1 MQPTLIRVRSPHFG
15 FLLNYSP
22 TLSLLATIEQMIPG
36 ENFFP
41 RLLQLPLFQGIG
53 RGDFWEIAELIRI
66 AFHRLEAGKVLV
78 RAGDPCR
85 SLLFVMKG
93 TLCAQ
98 RADDR
103 HRYTFHEYL
112 NSPMVVQ
119 PECLFG
125 LATQYTRTFTVAEDI
140 QYFEIKKEDVR
151 DVLFNYETFRINYLN
166 LLSRY
171 AQYAT
176 HRMWKC
182 PSEDVA
188 GRFNQF
194 ILARAMHPAGRK
206 ELHIRMEDLAE
217 ELLTTRLRVSEHL
230 RQMQSEGLLI
240 SQRGR
245 ILIPALE
252 RLVNQ

>member
-1 MQPTLIRVRSPHFG
+1 
-15 FLLNYSP
+15 
-22 TLSLLATIEQMIPG
+22 MIPG

-53 RGDFWEIAELIRI
+53 RGDFWEIAELVRI

-78 RAGDPCR
+78 REGDPCR
-85 SLLFVMKG
+85 SLIFVMKG

-103 HRYTFHEYL
+103 HRYTFLEYL
-112 NSPMVVQ
+112 NQPMVVQ

-125 LATQYTRTFTVAEDI
+125 LSTQYTRTFTVVENI

-171 AQYAT
+171 AQYAS
-176 HRMWKC
+176 RRLWKC
-182 PSEDVA
+182 QSESIIE
-188 GRFNQF
+188 RFQHF
-194 ILARAMHPAGRK
+194 VQARAMYPAGRK
-206 ELHIRMEDLAE
+206 ELLVRMEDLAE

-230 RQMQSEGLLI
+230 RQLQAEGLII
-240 SQRGR
+240 SRRGR
-245 ILIPALE
+245 IEIPALE
-252 RLVNQ
+252 KLLGM

>member
-1 MQPTLIRVRSPHFG
+1 
-15 FLLNYSP
+15 
-22 TLSLLATIEQMIPG
+22 MIPG

-53 RGDFWEIAELIRI
+53 RGDFWEIAELVRI

-78 RAGDPCR
+78 REGDPCR
-85 SLLFVMKG
+85 SLIFVMKG

-103 HRYTFHEYL
+103 HRYTFLEYL
-112 NSPMVVQ
+112 NQPMVVQ

-125 LATQYTRTFTVAEDI
+125 LSTQYTRTFTVIENI

-171 AQYAT
+171 TQYAS
-176 HRMWKC
+176 RRLWKC
-182 PSEDVA
+182 QSESIIE
-188 GRFNQF
+188 RFQHF
-194 ILARAMHPAGRK
+194 VQARAMYPAGRK
-206 ELHIRMEDLAE
+206 ELLVRMEDLAE

-230 RQMQSEGLLI
+230 RQLQAEGLII
-240 SQRGR
+240 SRRGR
-245 ILIPALE
+245 IEIPALE
-252 RLVNQ
+252 KLLGM